1 MSSLRVAIAEDEPMN
16 LQRLER
22 LLEEQGCQIVGRFRS
37 GTSLRAWLDEDPEV
51 DALFLD
57 IRMPGP
63 SGLEILRELRSGL
76 AAVLVTAHAEHALEA
91 YDGAA
96 VDYLLKP
103 VSAARL
109 ARCLE
114 RLRSRVPPAAGV
126 AGARKPGRYAVK
138 AGEGV
143 VFLDLGRTTHF
154 EVEDE
159 VVWAHASG
167 RFRTLWSTLAEVEA
181 AFPAAGMVRVH
192 RHLLVRAEAIVGV
205 KPRWGGRLTVTLLGG
220 VELESSRGATARI
233 KARMGF

>member
-1 MSSLRVAIAEDEPMN
+1 MNALKVAIAEDEPMN

-37 GTSLRAWLDEDPEV
+37 GTSLRAWLQEDPEV

-63 SGLEILRELRSGL
+63 SGLEILRELKGGL

-96 VDYLLKP
+96 IDYLLKP

-109 ARCLE
+109 ARCLD
-114 RLRSRVPPAAGV
+114 RLRTRVPAPAGPAGT
-126 AGARKPGRYAVK
+126 RKPGRYAVK

-159 VVWAHASG
+159 VVWAHAAG

-181 AFPAAGMVRVH
+181 AFPNAGMVRVH

-220 VELESSRGATARI
+220 TELESSRGATARI